1 MPDEPIKP
9 AAKPQPP
16 KNKPIEQKAARTL
29 GRAFA
34 RIKHTRVWRDTDK
47 AYHDELEGK
56 KE

>member
-1 MPDEPIKP
+1 MSDEPNKP
-9 AAKPQPP
+9 AAKPQP
-16 KNKPIEQKAARTL
+16 KDKPIEQKAARTL

-34 RIKHTRVWRDTDK
+34 RFKHTRVWRDTEK